1 MLGILEDYNRI
12 FSIPGLLHSIKK
24 KKNFCLMKIN
34 PLFGIVNYH

>member
-24 KKNFCLMKIN
+24 KNKLLSNEN
-34 PLFGIVNYH
+34 